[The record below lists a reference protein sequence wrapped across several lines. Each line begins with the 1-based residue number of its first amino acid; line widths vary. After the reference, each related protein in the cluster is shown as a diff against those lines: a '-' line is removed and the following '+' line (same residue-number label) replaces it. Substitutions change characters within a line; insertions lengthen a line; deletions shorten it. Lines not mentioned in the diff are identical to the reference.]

1 MILLLLAVLNLA
13 PPLRDT
19 CNALQ
24 KLPADEAKL
33 ARILGAERS
42 RKAEQVKA
50 PHDHTRMDTKTT
62 LVFDKG
68 DAVIYQWPGG
78 APHLVELRIR
88 RRIDKPELPVKVGDR
103 ADDARAKLGGD
114 RKVYDCDPEMGP
126 SIKLQVVGGRVRVIE
141 WSNWPD

>member
-1 MILLLLAVLNLA
+1 VLNLA

-24 KLPADEAKL
+24 QLPADEAKL

-42 RKAEQVKA
+42 RKAEPVKSQ
-50 PHDHTRMDTKTT
+50 HNQTQIDTKTT

-68 DAVIYQWPGG
+68 EAVIYQWPGG
-78 APHLVELRIR
+78 APRLVELRIR
-88 RRIDKPELPVKVGDR
+88 RRIDRPELPVKVGDR
-103 ADDARAKLGGD
+103 ADAARAKLGGD